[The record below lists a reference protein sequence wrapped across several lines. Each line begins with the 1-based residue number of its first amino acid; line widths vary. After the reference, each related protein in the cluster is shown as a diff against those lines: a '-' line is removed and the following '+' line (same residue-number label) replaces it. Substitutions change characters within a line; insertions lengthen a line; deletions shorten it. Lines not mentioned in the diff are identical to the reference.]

1 MDRDDVLPVVCLQG
15 ENNMRKA
22 HFGIPSFGNKSKQ
35 LDHTGSTSCPKPD
48 FNYHFSQQLHTAL
61 MQAKHLFLLVNI
73 LTYFGRGKGE
83 CFQFVYFCC
92 RLCQVCIQLGV
103 SVFSETH

>member
-1 MDRDDVLPVVCLQG
+1 
-15 ENNMRKA
+15 
-22 HFGIPSFGNKSKQ
+22 
-35 LDHTGSTSCPKPD
+35 
-48 FNYHFSQQLHTAL
+48 